1 MHAGGIDR
9 DNEAAWDLLIG
20 DLNNGDC
27 IPFLGAGASA
37 ERLPLGGQLAAK
49 WASKINYPYA
59 DSDNLARVMQYATTM
74 VYRDATRTKRE
85 FLKAEFAN
93 ATPPDRT
100 DQFPVHAVLARYPLP
115 LYITTNYDDFMF
127 LALQQARKQPI
138 WDLCPWYAMSSDDWT
153 GSPFREPAF
162 TPCVERPLVYHLHG
176 HHKEPHSIVLIEDD
190 YLDFLVRLAQDGRHT
205 NASSA
210 SPRGGHPMTLL
221 PFPVRTALR
230 TKALLFIGYGLRD
243 WTFHVMFRTLLH
255 GLPGTMRREH
265 TSVQLNP
272 DDHSAEERQYLE
284 RYFQAQSI
292 RILWETPRSLN
303 DKLAAGLRGTP

>member
-1 MHAGGIDR
+1 MDSGEIDC

-37 ERLPLGGQLAAK
+37 ERLPLGGQLAEK
-49 WASKINYPYA
+49 WAAKIHYPYPVNG
-59 DSDNLARVMQYATTM
+59 NLAHVMQYATTM

-85 FLKAEFAN
+85 FLRAHFSDVA
-93 ATPPDRT
+93 PPDGSDR
-100 DQFPVHAVLARYPLP
+100 FPVHAVLARYPLP

-127 LALQQARKQPI
+127 RALQQARKQPA
-138 WDLCPWYAMSSDDWT
+138 WDLCPWYAMSPDDWT
-153 GSPFREPAF
+153 RSPFRDSAY
-162 TPCVERPLVYHLHG
+162 TPCVERPLVFHLHG
-176 HHKEPHSIVLIEDD
+176 HHDEPRSIVLIEDD
-190 YLDFLVRLAQDGRHT
+190 YLDFLVRLAQDGRHMT
-205 NASSA
+205 ASA
-210 SPRGGHPMTLL
+210 PGGHTMTLL
-221 PFPVRTALR
+221 PSEIRTALR

-265 TSVQLNP
+265 ASIQLNP
-272 DDHSAEERQYLE
+272 KDHGADERRYLE
-284 RYFQAQSI
+284 RYFQSQNI

-303 DKLAAGLRGTP
+303 DRLAAGLKGAP